1 MMVDVRSKLPL
12 AQTRAQADRDAAELT
27 FRKWAARYTEAA
39 WYMNVGSGTQVQ
51 TLLSGGSYLA
61 PPPHISHISHIS
73 PHLPTSPHA
82 IRHAGADPALR
93 RRDKAKFGRGAAAAA
108 HVQAGASCL

>member
-51 TLLSGGSYLA
+51 TLLSGGSYL
-61 PPPHISHISHIS
+61 PTSPHISHIS